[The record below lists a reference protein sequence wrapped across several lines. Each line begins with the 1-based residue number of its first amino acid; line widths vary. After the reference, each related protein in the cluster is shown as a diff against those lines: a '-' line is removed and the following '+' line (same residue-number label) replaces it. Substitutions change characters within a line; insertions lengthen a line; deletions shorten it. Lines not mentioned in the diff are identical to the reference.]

1 MKTMTDKTKQKI
13 MDAALKIFA
22 KEGFKATTTRSI
34 AKESGF
40 TELTLFRKFK
50 TKKNLYEAV
59 INSNIE
65 KMVEDYRKTVLV
77 DKEFEDDHDFLDTF
91 LKNSMK
97 NCMDNFDI
105 FSLYVNSEN
114 KKHEAMF
121 NESFNDSVKYVEKHL
136 PDKKIDYRIFLQSI
150 NAFVYMTN
158 LEIFH
163 GRTSSLGQSHE
174 EIVDNMVDLLNCM
187 VK

>member
-1 MKTMTDKTKQKI
+1 MTDKTKQKI

-34 AKESGF
+34 AKASGF

-50 TKKNLYEAV
+50 TKKNLYDAV
-59 INSNIE
+59 INSNIK
-65 KMVEDYRKTVLV
+65 KMVEDYQKTVLV
-77 DKEFEDDHDFLDTF
+77 DRVFEDDRDFLDT
-91 LKNSMK
+91 LVKNSMK

-114 KKHEAMF
+114 KKHEALLE
-121 NESFNDSVKYVEKHL
+121 ESFNNSVKYVEKHL
-136 PDKKIDYRIFLQSI
+136 PNKEIDYRVFVQSI
-150 NAFVYMTN
+150 NAFLYMTN
-158 LEIFH
+158 LERYH
-163 GRTSSLGQSHE
+163 GRNSSLGISCE
-174 EIVDNMVDLLNCM
+174 EIVDNMIDLLCCM